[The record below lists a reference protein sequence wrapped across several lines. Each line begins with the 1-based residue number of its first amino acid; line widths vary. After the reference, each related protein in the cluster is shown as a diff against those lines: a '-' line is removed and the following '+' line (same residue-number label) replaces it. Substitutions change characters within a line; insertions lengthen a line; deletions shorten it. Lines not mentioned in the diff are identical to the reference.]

1 MLGLK
6 KKIKLTDDE
15 RRIILYA
22 LNDFRT
28 ESLKDGKYVD
38 IINEA
43 MCKVKPKMKVEKDIL
58 GVTINSLVNIKE
70 KVEAENYDTSIIK
83 DLILKLY
90 AIYKTTK

>member
-1 MLGLK
+1 MLGIK

-38 IINEA
+38 II
-43 MCKVKPKMKVEKDIL
+43 K
-58 GVTINSLVNIKE
+58 
-70 KVEAENYDTSIIK
+70 
-83 DLILKLY
+83 
-90 AIYKTTK
+90 

>member
-1 MLGLK
+1 MLGIK

-43 MCKVKPKMKVEKDIL
+43 MCKVKPKMKAKKRPYRSYSKCFDIYERK
-58 GVTINSLVNIKE
+58 G
-70 KVEAENYDTSIIK
+70 
-83 DLILKLY
+83 
-90 AIYKTTK
+90 